1 VDENSWTKR
10 YWDQKDVGRKVQES
24 ILSLGLNVWA
34 ELSLGLNVGGLKVKE
49 PSFSLFQFGGLAGL
63 LSLMSLFE

>member
-1 VDENSWTKR
+1 
-10 YWDQKDVGRKVQES
+10 VGRKVQES
-24 ILSLGLNVWA
+24 ILSLGLNVWV

-63 LSLMSLFE
+63 LSLMSFFE